1 VGQTVTITYNGSAT
15 APTAAGSY
23 TVVATIASGGNYSG
37 TATGTLVISP
47 ATATV
52 TLGNLSQTYTG
63 SALSAIAIT
72 NPAGQTVTI
81 TYNGSAM
88 ATTAAGS
95 YTVVATI
102 ASGGNYSGTATGTLV
117 INPAT
122 ATIKLGNLSQTYTGS
137 PLSAT
142 ATTSPAN
149 LPVSFTYNGSATAP
163 TAVGSY
169 TVVATIASG
178 GNYTGTASGT
188 LVISQAGQS
197 ITFGSIAA
205 QVVGNTVNLS
215 ATSTSALA
223 VSFASS
229 TPSVCSV
236 SGTTATM
243 LSAGNCTIQA
253 SQAGNANY
261 AVASPVSVSF
271 AVTSAAGFKLTAT
284 PNSETI
290 HRGILAA
297 FLLEAQSVNGFSGNV
312 NITCSGG
319 PSDSVCGDFPQT
331 LKLLPNKLALAV
343 SGILFPKNTT
353 PGTYTLIFTGTSGS
367 TTVTTTAQF
376 KVED

>member
-1 VGQTVTITYNGSAT
+1 M
-15 APTAAGSY
+15 
-23 TVVATIASGGNYSG
+23 
-37 TATGTLVISP
+37 
-47 ATATV
+47 
-52 TLGNLSQTYTG
+52 SQTYTG

-261 AVASPVSVSF
+261 AAASPVSVSF
-271 AVTSAAGFKLTAT
+271 AVTSAAGF
-284 PNSETI
+284 
-290 HRGILAA
+290 
-297 FLLEAQSVNGFSGNV
+297 
-312 NITCSGG
+312 
-319 PSDSVCGDFPQT
+319 
-331 LKLLPNKLALAV
+331 
-343 SGILFPKNTT
+343 
-353 PGTYTLIFTGTSGS
+353 
-367 TTVTTTAQF
+367 
-376 KVED
+376 